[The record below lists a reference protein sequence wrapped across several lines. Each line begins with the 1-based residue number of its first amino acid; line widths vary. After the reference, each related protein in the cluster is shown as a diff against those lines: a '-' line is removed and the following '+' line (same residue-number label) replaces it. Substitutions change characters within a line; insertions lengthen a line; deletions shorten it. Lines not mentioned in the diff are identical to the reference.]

1 MEKDKRLIKLKP
13 TVHQQLLD
21 MAMKKDVA
29 IGDVIE
35 FLLEKWND
43 LQVFDSP
50 PCSVCGRPMGHFTR
64 VQALKLL
71 ESYSHGTCKLE
82 D

>member
-1 MEKDKRLIKLKP
+1 MEKEKRLIKLKP
-13 TVHQQLLD
+13 KVHQELL
-21 MAMKKDVA
+21 AIATRRDVA

-35 FLLEKWND
+35 YLLEKWEQ

-50 PCSVCGRPMGHFTR
+50 PCSICGKPMGNFTR

-71 ESYSHGTCKLE
+71 EGYRHGTCKPE
-82 D
+82 S

>member
-1 MEKDKRLIKLKP
+1 MAREAKLIKLKP
-13 TVHQQLLD
+13 KVHQQLLD
-21 MAMKKDVA
+21 MAMAKDVT
-29 IGDVIE
+29 IGDIVE
-35 FLLEKWND
+35 FLLSKWED

-50 PCSVCGRPMGHFTR
+50 PCAICGKPMGHFTR

-71 ESYSHGTCKLE
+71 KGYSHSNCKTE